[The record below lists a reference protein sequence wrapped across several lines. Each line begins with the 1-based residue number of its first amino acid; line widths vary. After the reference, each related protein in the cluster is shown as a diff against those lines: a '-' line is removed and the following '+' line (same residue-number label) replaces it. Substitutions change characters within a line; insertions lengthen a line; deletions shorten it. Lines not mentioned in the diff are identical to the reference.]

1 MAFFDFWPFL
11 GPSLAFLAR
20 EVWNRPEKLFC
31 GYFPCQ
37 WYIWTHIRGGPW
49 GSKKSTP
56 YLTPLTQA
64 AATMRRNSFR
74 AKAAF
79 LFNALPD
86 HLRNISLNTSMDK
99 IKRDLDKLLQTVTDE
114 PMLAG
119 YTRSNDSPSNSL
131 VHQLVRCRALDLW
144 RPSSSRNIVSEI

>member
-1 MAFFDFWPFL
+1 MKDSRSSIFIRSERRRERYEVLYTFKL
-11 GPSLAFLAR
+11 LKSLVPNIGIKPKWSQR
-20 EVWNRPEKLFC
+20 
-31 GYFPCQ
+31 
-37 WYIWTHIRGGPW
+37 RGRMLVPPAVHKN
-49 GSKKSTP
+49 S
-56 YLTPLTQA
+56 TQA

-86 HLRNISLNTSMDK
+86 HIRNISLNTSMDK

-131 VHQLVRCRALDLW
+131 VHQLVRCRALD
-144 RPSSSRNIVSEI
+144 P